1 MRFAGEDEE
10 RHLECI
16 LGVMMIPQD
25 PATDAPDER
34 AIAANEFL
42 ECGVFSAGDESIEPL
57 GVRQAAEGP
66 EVEECLQVTGGH
78 LHP

>member
-16 LGVMMIPQD
+16 LGVMVIPQD

-34 AIAANEFL
+34 AIAANVFL
-42 ECGVFSAGDESIEPL
+42 ERGIFTTGDEPVEQL

-66 EVEECLQVTGGH
+66 DVEECLQVTASR